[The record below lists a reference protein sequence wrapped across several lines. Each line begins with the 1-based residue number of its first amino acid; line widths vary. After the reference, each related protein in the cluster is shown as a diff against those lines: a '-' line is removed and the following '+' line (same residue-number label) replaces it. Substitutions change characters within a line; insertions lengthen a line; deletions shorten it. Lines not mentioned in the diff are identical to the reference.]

1 MGSGGLQLAREASL
15 GLSSCDA
22 EKSRE
27 INPPQKIEHFT
38 NLQK

>member
-27 INPPQKIEHFT
+27 IIPPKLKHFT